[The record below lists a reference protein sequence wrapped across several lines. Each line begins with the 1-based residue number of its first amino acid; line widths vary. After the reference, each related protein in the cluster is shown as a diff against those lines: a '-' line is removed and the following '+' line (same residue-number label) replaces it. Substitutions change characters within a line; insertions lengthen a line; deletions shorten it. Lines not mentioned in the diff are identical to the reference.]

1 MARAKV
7 KAADVNSGRG
17 DNLRVAESCDTCI
30 FAGFKAAYHGGKR
43 ITGLCLRYKSAPEI
57 NYHYS
62 AFYFSSIL
70 HYEHGRMRSAE
81 SLEEFTF
88 EKFLE
93 SLPSTVNVISV
104 LVISYFLQKGRKQ
117 EIEQA
122 RSPTDPSWR
131 YRYTDA
137 KRIEM
142 LWVDNLPDDLTE
154 NDWPYIVAEYL
165 RRGGYLVGAESRHG
179 SNPLLGTSGQ
189 TREEILA
196 PLRQEWENLKTYHMA
211 WRDYFANSPVTKI
224 KRTTIC
230 DNYTKLEGKR
240 PRVNTSKLL

>member
-7 KAADVNSGRG
+7 KAADVNSGKG
-17 DNLRVAESCDTCI
+17 DNLRVAESCDTCN

-43 ITGLCLRYKSAPEI
+43 ITGLCLRYKSTPVI

-62 AFYFSSIL
+62 AFYFSNVL
-70 HYEHGRMRSAE
+70 NYEHGKMRSAE

-93 SLPSTVNVISV
+93 SLPSTVNFIPVM
-104 LVISYFLQKGRKQ
+104 VISYFLQKGREQ
-117 EIEQA
+117 EIEQD
-122 RSPTDPSWR
+122 RHPSDPYWR
-131 YRYTDA
+131 YRHAEA
-137 KRIEM
+137 KRIE
-142 LWVDNLPDDLTE
+142 LRWVDNLPDDLTE

-165 RRGGYLVGAESRHG
+165 RRGGHLIGTGSHYG
-179 SNPLLGTSGQ
+179 SNPLLDTSGQ

-196 PLRQEWENLKTYHMA
+196 PLRQEWEHLKTYHMA

-240 PRVNTSKLL
+240 LRVNTRKQL